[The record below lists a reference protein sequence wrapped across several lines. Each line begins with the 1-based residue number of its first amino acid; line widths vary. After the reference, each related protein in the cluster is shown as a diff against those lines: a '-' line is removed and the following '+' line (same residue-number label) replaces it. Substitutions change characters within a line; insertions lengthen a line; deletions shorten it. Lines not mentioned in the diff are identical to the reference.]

1 MRRGQSDDATRLAAA
16 TADRL
21 TVSVRVELLRLV
33 SGYVSTY
40 VDGRLS
46 FNVAGSFAKAH
57 QIIDAY
63 KQRGVW
69 LERVLIK
76 LVST

>member
-1 MRRGQSDDATRLAAA
+1 MRRGLSDDATRLAAA
-16 TADRL
+16 IADRL
-21 TVSVRVELLRLV
+21 AVPVRVELLRLV

-40 VDGRLS
+40 VDRRLS
-46 FNVAGSFAKAH
+46 FNVAASFAKSH
-57 QIIDAY
+57 RIIDAY